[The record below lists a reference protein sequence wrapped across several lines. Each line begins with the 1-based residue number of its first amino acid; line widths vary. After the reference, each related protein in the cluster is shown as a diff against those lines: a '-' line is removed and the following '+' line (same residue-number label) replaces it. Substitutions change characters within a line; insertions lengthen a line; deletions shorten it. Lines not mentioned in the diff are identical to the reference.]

1 MQLFPNMDKQ
11 NLLPKDGELYYYPN
25 FLTKEAEKYL
35 FDELKTCSSWE
46 QEEIKLF
53 GKSVK
58 SPRLTSYYG
67 TKAYTYSSVPH
78 PPKPYPTVLLNL
90 IARLEREHK
99 LKFNSVLLNFYRDGK
114 DSMGWHQDNERELG
128 AEPAIASINLGA
140 TRKFSFKHCTDKQAK
155 RNLWL
160 EGGSLVLMKG
170 SIQHYW
176 KHQLPKTSL
185 PVGERMNLTFRHIQ

>member
-1 MQLFPNMDKQ
+1 MDKK

-25 FLTKEAEKYL
+25 FLGKEAENHL
-35 FDELKTCSSWE
+35 FDVLKQGSLWE

-53 GKSVK
+53 GKRLK

-78 PPKPYPTVLLNL
+78 PPKAYPKVILELM
-90 IARLEREHK
+90 ARIESEHR
-99 LKFNSVLLNFYRDGK
+99 LGFNSVLLNFYRDGQ
-114 DSMGWHQDNERELG
+114 DSMGWHQDNEGVLG
-128 AEPAIASINLGA
+128 KNPAIASINLGA

-155 RNLWL
+155 VNVLL
-160 EGGSLVLMKG
+160 EGGSLLLMKG

-185 PVGERMNLTFRHIQ
+185 PVGERINLTFRCIV

>member
-67 TKAYTYSSVPH
+67 TKGYTYSSVPH

-90 IARLEREHK
+90 IARLESEHE
-99 LKFNSVLLNFYRDGK
+99 LEFNSVLLNFYRDGK
-114 DSMGWHQDNERELG
+114 DSMGRHQDNERELG
-128 AEPAIASINLGA
+128 AKPAIASINLGA

-155 RNLWL
+155 RSLWL

-170 SIQHYW
+170 SCLLY
-176 KHQLPKTSL
+176 TS
-185 PVGERMNLTFRHIQ
+185 PSPRDA